1 MQSEEPLL
9 LELAPHQVICQPTKK
24 LIEPINCRTPNHKA
38 LQLVSYFAHI
48 EVVSQCAFLAN

>member
-48 EVVSQCAFLAN
+48 EVNPNVHS